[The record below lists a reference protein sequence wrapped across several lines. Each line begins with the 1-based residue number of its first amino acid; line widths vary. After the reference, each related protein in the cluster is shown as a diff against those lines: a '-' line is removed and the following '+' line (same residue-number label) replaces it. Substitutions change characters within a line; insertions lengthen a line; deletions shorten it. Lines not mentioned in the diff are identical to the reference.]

1 MCIRDSY
8 TGMCTDNCTDQ
19 AIVYIQSGKRLFHHG
34 FQLFAFLW
42 RPAVKNSERVGFIQ
56 AALLKCG
63 DCLGLCLAH
72 GTNLIVHIHLAFTF
86 TIQSQ
91 NRLDFQQSAKCSCC
105 LLYTSDSITV
115 HSVIRHQQ
123 VTALDQL
130 QCDFTFPHSAFPANQ
145 YTFSIDGEQ
154 SSVNAHTGCQ
164 LLIQKR
170 HDIDNQTVGRG
181 AG

>member
-1 MCIRDSY
+1 MLFFFDSY
-8 TGMCTDNCTDQ
+8 AVIILIRFPRLQIDLEIDFCFRQDRADAEHSGYIDDTDSTN
-19 AIVYIQSGKRLFHHG
+19 
-34 FQLFAFLW
+34 FQHF
-42 RPAVKNSERVGFIQ
+42 P
-56 AALLKCG
+56 
-63 DCLGLCLAH
+63 
-72 GTNLIVHIHLAFTF
+72 
-86 TIQSQ
+86 
-91 NRLDFQQSAKCSCC
+91 QQLRS
-105 LLYTSDSITV
+105 LPYNFVVDSITV